1 MLPFILI
8 MFFLSRWS
16 GGLVSHYGPRLPL
29 TVGPIIAAAGFALF
43 ALPSVGGNYWSSFF
57 PAVIVLGLGMAFTV
71 APLTTVVMN
80 SVEQDRAG
88 AASGVN
94 NAVARLAGVLSIAV
108 LGIVMV
114 QAFGSRLN
122 HDLASAALPAAIQQ
136 QLVSNKTK
144 LAALP
149 VPPGIESD
157 IATVVRQ
164 SISDS
169 FLFGFR
175 LVLLACAALSLASA
189 AVARLMIPD
198 KTK

>member
-1 MLPFILI
+1 
-8 MFFLSRWS
+8 
-16 GGLVSHYGPRLPL
+16 
-29 TVGPIIAAAGFALF
+29 
-43 ALPSVGGNYWSSFF
+43 
-57 PAVIVLGLGMAFTV
+57 
-71 APLTTVVMN
+71 MN

-122 HDLASAALPAAIQQ
+122 HDLTSSALPAAIQQ
-136 QLVSNKTK
+136 ELLSNKTK
-144 LAALP
+144 LAALS
-149 VPPGIESD
+149 VPLSLDP
-157 IATVVRQ
+157 AVAKAVRQ
-164 SISDS
+164 SIADS
-169 FLFGFR
+169 FIFGFR

>member
-1 MLPFILI
+1 
-8 MFFLSRWS
+8 
-16 GGLVSHYGPRLPL
+16 
-29 TVGPIIAAAGFALF
+29 
-43 ALPSVGGNYWSSFF
+43 
-57 PAVIVLGLGMAFTV
+57 
-71 APLTTVVMN
+71 MN

-122 HDLASAALPAAIQQ
+122 HDLTSLALPPAIQHE
-136 QLVSNKTK
+136 LLSNKTK
-144 LAALP
+144 LAALS
-149 VPPGIESD
+149 VPLRLDP
-157 IATVVRQ
+157 AVAKAVRQ
-164 SISDS
+164 SIADS
-169 FLFGFR
+169 FIFGFR

-198 KTK
+198 KTE